1 MGLRSALHAG
11 SPNAGEA
18 VLYGYGG
25 CDKVSDVR
33 SCAQAMNDVK
43 ADLTNSDEYQASYL
57 IAQAVNERCR
67 ALIGQLRTSGP
78 HYRPAPTATQI
89 GRIPT

>member
-11 SPNAGEA
+11 SPNAAEA
-18 VLYGYGG
+18 LLYGYGV

-33 SCAQAMNDVK
+33 RCAQAMTDVK

-67 ALIGQLRTSGP
+67 ALTSGP
-78 HYRPAPTATQI
+78 HYRPAPTAAQI